1 MIATSITPQALAD
14 DLAAIVGAEHVRLDE
29 ERVWAAPA
37 TTEEIAAVLRFANE
51 SGVAVT
57 PWGGGT
63 KQDWI
68 VPGKALLRVST
79 ERLNTVREHPWQ
91 DMTCTVEAGC
101 AWSAMEEFLAT
112 HGQFVALDPVF
123 AERATVGGV
132 VAAND
137 SGSLRW
143 KYGSLR
149 DLVIGM
155 TVVLADGTIART
167 GGKVVKNVAGYDLH
181 KLMTGAFGTLG
192 IITEVTFR
200 LHSIPPHTGSFSARA
215 EEADPLG
222 RLLLRVID
230 SPLNAQRVQL
240 RSSGEGYSLDVQL
253 AALPEVIEEQAGS
266 LGAMAQG
273 LGLTVSASEPEV
285 WGAREACFEDAGSF
299 VAKITMLPA
308 EIAQVATGVRGLGGR
323 FVVQAMGV
331 MIAVVPGEAAGGLL
345 RLRQMIEAARGSL
358 VVLRQPKGAALD
370 RWGRPPD
377 TLPLMRAIKQRFDPN
392 RILNAGRFLGGI

>member
-1 MIATSITPQALAD
+1 MIATTMTPQALGD
-14 DLAAIVGAEHVRLDE
+14 DLAAIVGAEHVRLDDNV
-29 ERVWAAPA
+29 VWAMPA
-37 TTEEIAAVLRFANE
+37 TTEEVAAVLRFADE
-51 SGVAVT
+51 SGVVLS

-68 VPGKALLRVST
+68 APGKGLLRVST
-79 ERLNTVREHPWQ
+79 ERMNAVREHAWQ

-101 AWSAMEEFLAT
+101 TWLAMEEFLAT
-112 HGQFVALDPVF
+112 HGQFVALDPLF
-123 AERATVGGV
+123 AERATVGGII
-132 VAAND
+132 AAND

-155 TVVLADGTIART
+155 TLVLADGTIART

-200 LHSIPPHTGSFSARA
+200 LHSIPPHTGNFSARA
-215 EEADPLG
+215 EEANSLG
-222 RLLLRVID
+222 KLLRRVID

-266 LGAMAQG
+266 LGAMAEG
-273 LGLTVSASEPEV
+273 LGLTVSASEPEA
-285 WGAREACFEDAGSF
+285 WGARQACFEEAGSF
-299 VAKITMLPA
+299 VVKITMLPA

-331 MIAVVPGEAAGGLL
+331 MIAVVPGEVAGGLSQ
-345 RLRQMIEAARGSL
+345 LRQMIEAARGSL
-358 VVLRQPKGAALD
+358 VVLRQPEGATLD
-370 RWGRPPD
+370 RWGKPPD
-377 TLPLMRAIKQRFDPN
+377 TLPLMRAIKDRFDPHH
-392 RILNAGRFLGGI
+392 ILNAGRFLGGI